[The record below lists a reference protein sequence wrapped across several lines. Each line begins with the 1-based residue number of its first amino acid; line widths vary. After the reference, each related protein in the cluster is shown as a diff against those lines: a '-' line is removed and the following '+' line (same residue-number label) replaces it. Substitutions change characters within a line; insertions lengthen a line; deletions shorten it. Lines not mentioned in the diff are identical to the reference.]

1 MNKSLA
7 LIVALIAG
15 LAIGALLRAYD
26 PALADSAIALA
37 DPIGT
42 LWVNAIRMT
51 VIPLVVSTVLA
62 ALLAPGSRAL
72 FAKLGWRAAA
82 LLGVLALVFSSVA
95 VLAAQWAFA
104 WLPLDEARAAA
115 SGLATTGPPAE
126 VPGIGEWLVSLVPH
140 PDSGAQGPHDNN
152 GSASARRA

>member
-7 LIVALIAG
+7 LILALLAG

-26 PALADSAIALA
+26 PTLADSAIALA

-72 FAKLGWRAAA
+72 F
-82 LLGVLALVFSSVA
+82 
-95 VLAAQWAFA
+95 
-104 WLPLDEARAAA
+104 
-115 SGLATTGPPAE
+115 
-126 VPGIGEWLVSLVPH
+126 
-140 PDSGAQGPHDNN
+140 
-152 GSASARRA
+152 